1 MEDVSQA
8 QKEVTD
14 EDVFAGTINSDG
26 TADKIMAAMGVLKTI
41 GTLILSLQ
49 STPEM
54 LSQLE
59 TVLQPVISYTLENS
73 IIGKFEHPAISLII
87 SMPDINLT
95 HVRLPFFTNRFI

>member
-8 QKEVTD
+8 QKDMTE
-14 EDVFAGTINSDG
+14 EDVLAGSINTDG
-26 TADKIMAAMGVLKTI
+26 VADKIMAAMGVLKTI

-73 IIGKFEHPAISLII
+73 IIGKPDSCYSLA
-87 SMPDINLT
+87 SPCQTSFLT
-95 HVRLPFFTNRFI
+95 HYPS

>member
-8 QKEVTD
+8 QKEITD
-14 EDVFAGTINSDG
+14 EDVFAGTINTDG
-26 TADKIMAAMGVLKTI
+26 VADKIMAAMGVLKTI

-73 IIGKFEHPAISLII
+73 IIGKLKILLFANHLHARHQFNPCPIAL
-87 SMPDINLT
+87 
-95 HVRLPFFTNRFI
+95 FTNRFI